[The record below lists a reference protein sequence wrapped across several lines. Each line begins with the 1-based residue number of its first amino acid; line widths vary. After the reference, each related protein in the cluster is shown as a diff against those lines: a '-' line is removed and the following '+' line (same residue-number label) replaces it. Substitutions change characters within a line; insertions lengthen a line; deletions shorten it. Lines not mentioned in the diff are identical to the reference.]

1 MQIICKQSKYIYV
14 MAGSFLFL
22 FLFLF
27 LYSTIFSSPLNLSV
41 NFIIIS
47 IIYMLL
53 LCVWLFCYL
62 PNTRLI
68 FDDSGIT
75 AIKKLQFFSR
85 SLYKKEIRIPW
96 NNVVELDLPFTVTK
110 FGLTFYTIA
119 NFKSL
124 FITLSFMVTNAK
136 QALEFA
142 VTKLP
147 PEKITAAARL
157 KLKKKYGIVVE

>member
-14 MAGSFLFL
+14 MAGAFLFL

-75 AIKKLQFFSR
+75 AIKKLQF
-85 SLYKKEIRIPW
+85 
-96 NNVVELDLPFTVTK
+96 
-110 FGLTFYTIA
+110 
-119 NFKSL
+119 
-124 FITLSFMVTNAK
+124 
-136 QALEFA
+136 
-142 VTKLP
+142 
-147 PEKITAAARL
+147 
-157 KLKKKYGIVVE
+157 LKKKVYLLLDSPIIKNFLHLLSHSLLLYTSICFIFIIPEPF